1 MIFIKNN
8 IFLNTRFAMREIT
21 LFLHSQ
27 KIQRPRPVISTAISN
42 LASGLRS
49 ALCLLGGLRRAQCNK

>member
-1 MIFIKNN
+1 
-8 IFLNTRFAMREIT
+8 MREIT

-27 KIQRPRPVISTAISN
+27 KIQRPRPIISAAIMS

-49 ALCLLGGLRRAQCNK
+49 ALELLSGLRRTHGGK

>member
-1 MIFIKNN
+1 
-8 IFLNTRFAMREIT
+8 MREIT

-27 KIQRPRPVISTAISN
+27 KIQPPRPVISTAITS

-49 ALCLLGGLRRAQCNK
+49 ALCLLGSLRRAQNGK

>member
-1 MIFIKNN
+1 
-8 IFLNTRFAMREIT
+8 MREIT

-27 KIQRPRPVISTAISN
+27 KIQPPRPVISTAVTS

-49 ALCLLGGLRRAQCNK
+49 ALCLLCGLRRTQCGK

>member
-1 MIFIKNN
+1 
-8 IFLNTRFAMREIT
+8 MREIT

-27 KIQRPRPVISTAISN
+27 KIQRPRPIISTAITS

-49 ALCLLGGLRRAQCNK
+49 ALCLLGGLRRAQCGK